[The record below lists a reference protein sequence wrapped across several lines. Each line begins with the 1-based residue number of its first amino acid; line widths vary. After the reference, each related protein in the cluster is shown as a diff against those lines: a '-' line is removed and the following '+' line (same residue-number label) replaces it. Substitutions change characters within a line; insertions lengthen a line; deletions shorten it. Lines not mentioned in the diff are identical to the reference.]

1 MLLVI
6 DVGNT
11 NTVFGVFDDM
21 DLVVSFT
28 LSTGGKKTTDEYGAI
43 ISELLRLKDVDVNN
57 IKSAVI
63 SSVVPKV
70 VNSFVKA
77 LNEYFN
83 IQPLVVGTG
92 VKTGIKV
99 VTPNPKEIGADRIS
113 DAVGA
118 YEIYGGPVL
127 VLDFGTAITYDLI
140 TDDGAFIAGVTSPG
154 LRISADALWGRTAK
168 LPEIDIKLPDTI
180 LAKDT
185 VTSMQAGLVY
195 GGIGQTEYIV
205 KRMIEESGLKDV
217 KVVATGGMGKL
228 IYDNTDVIQVYDPN
242 LTLKGLKIIYDKNK
256 AGR

>member
-140 TDDGAFIAGVTSPG
+140 TDDGAFIAGVTSQDFVFLLMHYGEG
-154 LRISADALWGRTAK
+154 LPNYL
-168 LPEIDIKLPDTI
+168 
-180 LAKDT
+180 
-185 VTSMQAGLVY
+185 
-195 GGIGQTEYIV
+195 
-205 KRMIEESGLKDV
+205 
-217 KVVATGGMGKL
+217 KL
-228 IYDNTDVIQVYDPN
+228 I
-242 LTLKGLKIIYDKNK
+242 
-256 AGR
+256 